1 MKQIVRRITGDGMLL
16 AIYIVLSVIT
26 VKITPNLQITFTGI
40 AIIMAIV
47 LYGWTDGI
55 LIALLGS
62 FISQLRSA
70 YGLTITTP
78 IWMIPPILRA
88 VVFGLFYHIYL
99 KKGILLQDKKIL
111 FFVYA
116 TIAGLVTTIANTGAI
131 YLDAYIFQYPVALA
145 LVESIFRFISSIA
158 SSLVIA
164 GLSLPIIYALKSAGL
179 LHERISV
186 NKNESKQNG

>member
-158 SSLVIA
+158 SSLIIA

>member
-1 MKQIVRRITGDGMLL
+1 MLL

-88 VVFGLFYHIYL
+88 AVFGLFYHIYL

-111 FFVYA
+111 FFVYMA
-116 TIAGLVTTIANTGAI
+116 IAGLATTIANTGAI

-158 SSLVIA
+158 SSLVIS

>member
-26 VKITPNLQITFTGI
+26 VKITPNLQVTFTGI

-158 SSLVIA
+158 SSLVIS

-179 LHERISV
+179 LHDRISV

>member
-1 MKQIVRRITGDGMLL
+1 MLL

-47 LYGWTDGI
+47 LYGYTDGI

-158 SSLVIA
+158 SSLIIA

-179 LHERISV
+179 LHERI
-186 NKNESKQNG
+186 NIKKNESKQNG

>member
-1 MKQIVRRITGDGMLL
+1 MKQMVRRITGDGMLL

-47 LYGWTDGI
+47 LYGYTDGI

-62 FISQLRSA
+62 FISQIRSA

-179 LHERISV
+179 LHERISI

>member
-111 FFVYA
+111 FFVYMA
-116 TIAGLVTTIANTGAI
+116 IAGLVTTIANTGAI
-131 YLDAYIFQYPVALA
+131 YLDAYIFQYPVVLA
-145 LVESIFRFISSIA
+145 MVESIFRFISSIA

>member
-62 FISQLRSA
+62 FVSQLRSA

-111 FFVYA
+111 FFVYMA
-116 TIAGLVTTIANTGAI
+116 IAGLVTTIANTGAI

-145 LVESIFRFISSIA
+145 LAESIFRFISSIA
-158 SSLVIA
+158 SSLVIS